1 MDCPHV
7 RARVS
12 RLVGKAM
19 SGREHLRAW
28 QLRRLWR
35 LAKMLDQRRL
45 MQLRK

>member
-1 MDCPHV
+1 MHE
-7 RARVS
+7 RLS
-12 RLVGKAM
+12 RLVGRAM
-19 SGREHLRAW
+19 SVRHPQLRVW